1 MRRRIQVPA
10 TYAVFT
16 STRPLSA
23 LKADL
28 TRSMRVLNYGLG
40 TIEDPSAVWF
50 EVARQKDLPN
60 TGSFMEALTTD
71 DVLRVIQ
78 PITEGDGK
86 DLARQIPLIPRRVN
100 GLWTEGVVC
109 GRPPLS
115 ARSEELLKKG
125 IEDAKAGRVS
135 QMPLFDEL

>member
-1 MRRRIQVPA
+1 MRRRIPVPA
-10 TYAVFT
+10 TYVVFT

-28 TRSMRVLNYGLG
+28 TRTMRVLDCGLG
-40 TIEDPSAVWF
+40 TVEDPSSVWF
-50 EVARQKDLPN
+50 EVARQKELPN

-86 DLARQIPLIPRRVN
+86 DLARQIPLIPARVN
-100 GLWTEGVVC
+100 GLWREGVIC

-115 ARSEELLKKG
+115 PASEALLKKG
-125 IEDAKAGRVS
+125 IEDAKAGRIS
-135 QMPLFDEL
+135 QMPLFDEM